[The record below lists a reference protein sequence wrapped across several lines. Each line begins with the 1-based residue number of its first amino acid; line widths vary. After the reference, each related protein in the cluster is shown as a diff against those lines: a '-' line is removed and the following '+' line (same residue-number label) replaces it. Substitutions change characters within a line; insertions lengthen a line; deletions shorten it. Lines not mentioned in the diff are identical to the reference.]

1 MFKTYMRLLGFVSPI
16 SKYAV
21 PYFFYALLYALFNTL
36 TYAMILPIMNTLFDD
51 KNSYVFQPVYDFPM
65 HGLSFSDIDASQMLS
80 YVYTQLFGTN
90 FTMSKMLLLLACGTI
105 VMNLLSNFFRYMSAW
120 TVENMRVRSLQRMR
134 NDLFNK
140 IMGMNAGYFSDQRKG
155 DLMSRITQDV
165 MVVQYCIT
173 NTLQVAF
180 RDPLLII
187 GYVIYM
193 LLVSWQL
200 SLFAIL
206 FLPVVALIIGRIVK
220 KLRHPALKGQERMG
234 DMVSVLDES
243 LSGIK
248 VIKSYNATD
257 YIRRKFSEFNAEF
270 SRLMLSMARRQQLA
284 SPMSEFLGLTA
295 VAVLIVF
302 GGSLVMNGSLSAGGF
317 IAVFSQITRPV
328 RSFIDQFANINQGIA
343 AGERIF
349 DVLDSEPEI
358 QDKPDAKTLD
368 GLHEKIE
375 FRNVHF
381 SYDGSREVI
390 DGISFD
396 IRRGETVALVGP
408 SGGGKSTLSELIP
421 RFYDTTG
428 GDILIDGVSIRD
440 YTQESL
446 RAHMSIVA
454 QDTVL
459 FNDTIENNIAMGR
472 RGATHE
478 EIVAAAKIANA
489 HDFIMEC
496 PSGYDTNIGDR
507 GAKLSGGQRQRVAIG
522 RTLVAEPSVFLLD
535 EPLSNLDAALRVQ
548 MRIEISRLH
557 KRLGRTMIYVTHDQ
571 VEAMTLA
578 DKIVVLDAGRVA
590 QVGKPLELYHYP
602 ADRFVAGFI
611 GSPKMNFLPVK
622 VTATAIDQVQVELPN
637 RQQIWLPVDS
647 ANVQAGANMSLG
659 IRPEHLLPSDI
670 ADVTLEGEVQV
681 VEQLGHETQIHI
693 QIPAIRQ
700 NLVYRQN
707 DVVLVEEGATFA
719 IGLPPERCHLF
730 REDGTACRR
739 LHKEPGV

>member
-317 IAVFSQITRPV
+317 VGFIAVFSQITRPV

-421 RFYDTTG
+421 RFYDPTA
-428 GDILIDGVSIRD
+428 GDILIDGVSLRD

-446 RAHMSIVA
+446 RAHMSVVA

-459 FNDTIENNIAMGR
+459 FNDTIEANIAMGKE
-472 RGATHE
+472 GATHE
-478 EIVAAAKIANA
+478 EVVEAARVANA
-489 HDFIMEC
+489 HEFIAES
-496 PSGYDTNIGDR
+496 PEGYATNIGDR
-507 GAKLSGGQRQRVAIG
+507 GVKLSGGQRQRLSIARAVLKNPEILILDEATSALDTESEKLVQEALNKLLEG
-522 RTLVAEPSVFLLD
+522 RTSIVIAHR
-535 EPLSNLDAALRVQ
+535 LSTIHN
-548 MRIEISRLH
+548 
-557 KRLGRTMIYVTHDQ
+557 
-571 VEAMTLA
+571 A
-578 DKIVVLDAGRVA
+578 DKIIVIDHGRIA
-590 QVGKPLELYHYP
+590 EQGTHAELM
-602 ADRFVAGFI
+602 ARG
-611 GSPKMNFLPVK
+611 
-622 VTATAIDQVQVELPN
+622 
-637 RQQIWLPVDS
+637 
-647 ANVQAGANMSLG
+647 G
-659 IRPEHLLPSDI
+659 IYSKLIEMQSFD
-670 ADVTLEGEVQV
+670 
-681 VEQLGHETQIHI
+681 
-693 QIPAIRQ
+693 
-700 NLVYRQN
+700 
-707 DVVLVEEGATFA
+707 
-719 IGLPPERCHLF
+719 
-730 REDGTACRR
+730 
-739 LHKEPGV
+739 

>member
-317 IAVFSQITRPV
+317 VGFIAVFSQITRPV

-421 RFYDTTG
+421 RFYDVAEG
-428 GDILIDGVSIRD
+428 SISIDGLDVRD
-440 YTQESL
+440 VTQQSL
-446 RAHMSIVA
+446 RRNIGVVQQDVFLFAASIMENIRYGKPGASEEEVARAAKLAEIYDDIVA
-454 QDTVL
+454 L
-459 FNDTIENNIAMGR
+459 PEGFNTYVGE
-472 RGATHE
+472 RGTL
-478 EIVAAAKIANA
+478 
-489 HDFIMEC
+489 
-496 PSGYDTNIGDR
+496 
-507 GAKLSGGQRQRVAIG
+507 LSGGQKQRISIARIFLKDPPVLILDEATSALDSVTEAKLQETFEKLAHG
-522 RTLVAEPSVFLLD
+522 RTTIIIAHR
-535 EPLSNLDAALRVQ
+535 LSTVRNAD
-548 MRIEISRLH
+548 RIAVIEDGRITE
-557 KRLGRTMIYVTHDQ
+557 LGSHDQ
-571 VEAMTLA
+571 LMAKNGAYAELVRTQEL
-578 DKIVVLDAGRVA
+578 IGH
-590 QVGKPLELYHYP
+590 GKE
-602 ADRFVAGFI
+602 
-611 GSPKMNFLPVK
+611 
-622 VTATAIDQVQVELPN
+622 
-637 RQQIWLPVDS
+637 
-647 ANVQAGANMSLG
+647 
-659 IRPEHLLPSDI
+659 
-670 ADVTLEGEVQV
+670 
-681 VEQLGHETQIHI
+681 
-693 QIPAIRQ
+693 
-700 NLVYRQN
+700 
-707 DVVLVEEGATFA
+707 
-719 IGLPPERCHLF
+719 
-730 REDGTACRR
+730 
-739 LHKEPGV
+739 